1 MKAFPSFSLKP
12 VLDEILESLHRLRTV
27 PVPVASKAYLS
38 PVEIRRYVR
47 NLRKSRQTEI
57 Y

>member
-1 MKAFPSFSLKP
+1 MKAFPSFSFKP
-12 VLDEILESLHRLRTV
+12 IIDEILESLRRVNAV
-27 PVPVASKAYLS
+27 PVPVESKAYLS

-47 NLRKSRQTEI
+47 NLRKNRQTDI